1 MRMTTSQLKIRGKI
15 FFLFDVEA
23 HRFRLRWCQ
32 LEVGGVMKVWNL
44 HTDFQTVMDTI
55 AYAKNLVLN
64 HLTDQG
70 QADTVDHVEWWIKGD
85 STFYCPL
92 CMNALSP
99 EGIAADGSPFEAL
112 CLRCDQCEAKVSIP
126 ADAFVF
132 EIELAKDS

>member
-1 MRMTTSQLKIRGKI
+1 MTTSHLQIRGKI

-55 AYAKNLVLN
+55 AYAKDLILN

-70 QADTVDHVEWWIKGD
+70 QADAVDHVEWWIKGD

-92 CMNALSP
+92 CMSALSP
-99 EGIAADGSPFEAL
+99 EGASADGYPFEAL
-112 CLRCDQCEAKVSIP
+112 CLRCNQCEGKVSIP
-126 ADAFVF
+126 ADAFAF
-132 EIELAKDS
+132 EIEFAKDS

>member
-1 MRMTTSQLKIRGKI
+1 
-15 FFLFDVEA
+15 
-23 HRFRLRWCQ
+23 
-32 LEVGGVMKVWNL
+32 MKVWNF

-85 STFYCPL
+85 SSFYCPL

-126 ADAFVF
+126 ADAFAF

>member
-1 MRMTTSQLKIRGKI
+1 
-15 FFLFDVEA
+15 
-23 HRFRLRWCQ
+23 
-32 LEVGGVMKVWNL
+32 MKVWNF

-70 QADTVDHVEWWIKGD
+70 EADTVDHVEWWIKGD

-112 CLRCDQCEAKVSIP
+112 ACDAINVRPRYPFPLMPSCSRLSWRRTHERS
-126 ADAFVF
+126 
-132 EIELAKDS
+132 SH